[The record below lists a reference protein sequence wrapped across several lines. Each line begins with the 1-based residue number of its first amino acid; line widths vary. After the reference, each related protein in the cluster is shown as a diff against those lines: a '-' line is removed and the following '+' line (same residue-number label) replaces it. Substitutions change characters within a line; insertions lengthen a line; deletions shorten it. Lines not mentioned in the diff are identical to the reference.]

1 MTNKSVTV
9 QSIADKIKGESYI
22 VLDGTTTTVCV
33 LTLENGYIV
42 TGESAC
48 VDPASFNKQLGEKYS
63 RERAF
68 EKIWTL
74 EGYLLKERLFQ
85 ESKAGSV

>member
-9 QSIADKIKGESYI
+9 QSISDKIKSETYV
-22 VLDGTTTTVCV
+22 VLEGTTTTVCA

-48 VDPASFNKQLGEKYS
+48 VDPANFDKAKGEKYS

-74 EGYLLKERLFQ
+74 EGYLLKERLYQ
-85 ESKAGSV
+85 ESKVGSV